1 MPGKTFPLLLSA
13 VQGSRLGDSLA
24 GKVKFSKIE
33 LLIGLFHLQRIEYY
47 IGSMDFLIVI
57 VVRLLETM
65 FLVGLLG
72 SLGVL
77 LVSFVEDAE
86 TLFDMEDS
94 GHS

>member
-1 MPGKTFPLLLSA
+1 
-13 VQGSRLGDSLA
+13 V
-24 GKVKFSKIE
+24 
-33 LLIGLFHLQRIEYY
+33 LQAARIEYY
-47 IGSMDFLIVI
+47 VYFMDFIILVWA
-57 VVRLLETM
+57 RLLEGM

-86 TLFDMEDS
+86 TLFDMEDK

>member
-1 MPGKTFPLLLSA
+1 
-13 VQGSRLGDSLA
+13 
-24 GKVKFSKIE
+24 
-33 LLIGLFHLQRIEYY
+33 
-47 IGSMDFLIVI
+47 MDFLILVLARFLEAMFVI
-57 VVRLLETM
+57 
-65 FLVGLLG
+65 GGLG

>member
-1 MPGKTFPLLLSA
+1 M
-13 VQGSRLGDSLA
+13 V
-24 GKVKFSKIE
+24 
-33 LLIGLFHLQRIEYY
+33 LI
-47 IGSMDFLIVI
+47 DFLILV
-57 VVRLLETM
+57 VVRILEAM

>member
-1 MPGKTFPLLLSA
+1 
-13 VQGSRLGDSLA
+13 
-24 GKVKFSKIE
+24 
-33 LLIGLFHLQRIEYY
+33 
-47 IGSMDFLIVI
+47 MDFIIMVGA
-57 VVRLLETM
+57 RLLEAM

-86 TLFDMEDS
+86 TLFDMEDK